1 MDWSDGRP
9 IPERRVPRTLIAVVA
24 ITAGALVARLVGL
37 GQRVFHWDE
46 GRVGYWTL
54 RYMES
59 GVFEYRPI
67 IHGPFLPLVN
77 SQVFTLIGPSD
88 FSARLVVALVGGLLP
103 AAAWLFREHLRDS
116 ELVAL
121 ALLLAANPLLL
132 YYSRFMRNDVLLATF
147 MLFTIGFG
155 VRLYD
160 TRKPRYLYASAGV
173 FGLGFTTKENALLFP
188 IVWLGA
194 IGLLL
199 DYRLVMARYRDRDW
213 QAILSEHVARIVH
226 GVRGWGIHS
235 IGSTGLFVVL
245 VMFFYAPRPGV
256 WRAFTR
262 PTLFPAVI
270 ETATIGTWDKIYTT
284 WISGEGNAY
293 LPYLGDFLETLAFGA
308 APLGLLAV
316 AGFLADRYAAETPRE
331 LVAFAGYW
339 GFASILGYPLATD
352 IKAPWTTINAI
363 VPLAIP
369 AAVGAGLLYRRARR
383 AIVSGNSLDSSLTV
397 LLVLV
402 VVGGIAVP
410 AVDVAYLNSSSETNK
425 EVLQWAQPSNEMKP
439 TLQNMMV
446 ISAAHDGTDVL
457 FYGTRNPTNE
467 DEVLFYVSNESS
479 LRQPPPGGPNWHS
492 RLPLP
497 WYLER
502 VNATVMST
510 SPEMNPT
517 ELREDAPP
525 IVIAYSWDQE
535 ALAPN
540 LPGYTVYQHD
550 FKLWDEEIVIFIDN
564 THPADHEARE

>member
-1 MDWSDGRP
+1 M
-9 IPERRVPRTLIAVVA
+9 
-24 ITAGALVARLVGL
+24 
-37 GQRVFHWDE
+37 
-46 GRVGYWTL
+46 
-54 RYMES
+54 
-59 GVFEYRPI
+59 
-67 IHGPFLPLVN
+67 
-77 SQVFTLIGPSD
+77 
-88 FSARLVVALVGGLLP
+88 
-103 AAAWLFREHLRDS
+103 
-116 ELVAL
+116 
-121 ALLLAANPLLL
+121 
-132 YYSRFMRNDVLLATF
+132 
-147 MLFTIGFG
+147 
-155 VRLYD
+155 
-160 TRKPRYLYASAGV
+160 
-173 FGLGFTTKENALLFP
+173 
-188 IVWLGA
+188 
-194 IGLLL
+194 
-199 DYRLVMARYRDRDW
+199 
-213 QAILSEHVARIVH
+213 
-226 GVRGWGIHS
+226 
-235 IGSTGLFVVL
+235 
-245 VMFFYAPRPGV
+245 
-256 WRAFTR
+256 
-262 PTLFPAVI
+262 
-270 ETATIGTWDKIYTT
+270 
-284 WISGEGNAY
+284 
-293 LPYLGDFLETLAFGA
+293 
-308 APLGLLAV
+308 
-316 AGFLADRYAAETPRE
+316 
-331 LVAFAGYW
+331 
-339 GFASILGYPLATD
+339 
-352 IKAPWTTINAI
+352 
-363 VPLAIP
+363 
-369 AAVGAGLLYRRARR
+369 
-383 AIVSGNSLDSSLTV
+383 SGNSLDSSLTV